1 MQRRHPL
8 AGYHSPRGGWRGA
21 EARSFAPNG
30 RHHMRRGG
38 WQDGMNT
45 TFAARLN
52 KLFEAVYPPGRGPH
66 TSHEVVKELRGE
78 GIRISAPYL
87 SQLRTGQRTNPSAEI
102 MESIAQFF
110 RISVDY
116 FTDDRYFQKVDKEL
130 TWLLHMRN
138 ENVRLVTSR
147 RSDSPRCPCPNGSAT
162 PTPCGARSPPQHTRR
177 SGRPLRTG
185 RRQSAVMNGQA
196 SSDRRRN
203 PVVDQIF
210 SPTTSP
216 PVSAPPHSSN
226 VYAFAT

>member
-1 MQRRHPL
+1 
-8 AGYHSPRGGWRGA
+8 
-21 EARSFAPNG
+21 
-30 RHHMRRGG
+30 
-38 WQDGMNT
+38 MNT

-147 RSDSPRCPCPNGSAT
+147 ALGLSEMSLSEWIRYADT
-162 PTPCGARSPPQHTRR
+162 
-177 SGRPLRTG
+177 L
-185 RRQSAVMNGQA
+185 RRQESTAAHEAVG
-196 SSDRRRN
+196 
-203 PVVDQIF
+203 
-210 SPTTSP
+210 
-216 PVSAPPHSSN
+216 
-226 VYAFAT
+226 